1 MAGPSVRGVLTC
13 ITTFA
18 LIGITP
24 RRVHVEVDVRAGL
37 PSFTIVGL
45 GDRSVREARERVA
58 AAIANSGFAFPQK
71 RITVNLAPAGLHK
84 SGPGFDLA
92 IACGVLACIGQI
104 DPSALQDMA
113 VHGELALGGEVRAAR
128 GTLVVAEG
136 ARLAG
141 LRRLLVAPGRVGE
154 AGLLDGVTGVGAADL
169 RQVVEIL
176 AGRAEPTAV
185 VPSSDADDVAGAG
198 AEPGPDLADVRG
210 HAESLEAVTIAA
222 AGGHNLLLT
231 GPPGT
236 GKTMLARRVPSI
248 LPPLGPEEALEV
260 TRIASIA
267 GLGATERL
275 LTTRPFRA
283 PHHSISMAGLVGGG
297 SVPRPGE
304 VTLAHGGVLFLDELS
319 EFPRGALEALRQPLE
334 DGHVLVVR
342 GQQSVLFPCRTML
355 VAATNPCPCGY
366 GGTARC
372 RCSAAE
378 HDRHS
383 RRLSGPLLDRIDLAV
398 RVDRPS
404 ATELQAPPLRTSAGE
419 RVRVAAARERQAA
432 RLQGTGAS
440 CNAHMDARLLRRHL
454 HLDDIADRQLA
465 RVYDR
470 GLLSARGRHRVL
482 RVARTIADLA
492 GSERVGELHLLSALA
507 LREDTGRD
515 REAA

>member
-1 MAGPSVRGVLTC
+1 VLTR

-18 LIGITP
+18 LIGIDP
-24 RRVHVEVDVRAGL
+24 RRVDVEVDVRPGL

-58 AAIANSGFAFPQK
+58 AAIVNSGLTFPPQ

-84 SGPGFDLA
+84 SGAGFDLA
-92 IACGVLACIGQI
+92 IACGVLASSGGIA
-104 DPSALQDMA
+104 PAALEDIA

-141 LRRLLVAPGRVGE
+141 LARLFVAPDRVGE
-154 AGLLDGVTGVGAADL
+154 ASLLDGVAGVGVRSL
-169 RQVVEIL
+169 RELVDVL
-176 AGRAEPTAV
+176 AGREAPTAV
-185 VPSSDADDVAGAG
+185 PGLAGDPADPRADGAL
-198 AEPGPDLADVRG
+198 PDLADVRG

-222 AGGHNLLLT
+222 AGGHNLLLS

-236 GKTMLARRVPSI
+236 GKTMLARRLPSI
-248 LPPLGPEEALEV
+248 LPPLGPQEALEV
-260 TRIASIA
+260 TRIASVA
-267 GLGATERL
+267 GMGTTDRL
-275 LTTRPFRA
+275 HRTRPFRA
-283 PHHSISMAGLVGGG
+283 PHHSISAAGLVGGG
-297 SVPRPGE
+297 AVPRPGE
-304 VTLAHGGVLFLDELS
+304 VTLAHHGVLFLDELS
-319 EFPRGALEALRQPLE
+319 EFPRGTLEALRQPLE
-334 DGHVLVVR
+334 DGRVLVVR

-366 GGTARC
+366 GGTSRC
-372 RCSAAE
+372 RCSVAE

-383 RRLSGPLLDRIDLAV
+383 RRLSGPLLDRIDLTV
-398 RVDRPS
+398 RVDRPT
-404 ATELQAPPLRTSAGE
+404 AKELQAPPLRTSEAE
-419 RVRVAAARERQAA
+419 RVRVATARERQRA
-432 RLQGTGAS
+432 RLEGTGVG
-440 CNAHMDARLLRRHL
+440 CNAHMDSRLLRRHL

-492 GSERVGELHLLSALA
+492 GSERVGEAHLLSALA
-507 LREDTGRD
+507 LRADTGQEQ
-515 REAA
+515 EAA